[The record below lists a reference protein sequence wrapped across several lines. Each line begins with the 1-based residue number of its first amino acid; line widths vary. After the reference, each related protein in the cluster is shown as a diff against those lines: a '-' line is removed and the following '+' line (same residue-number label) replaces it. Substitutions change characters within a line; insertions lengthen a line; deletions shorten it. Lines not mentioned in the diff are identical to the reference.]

1 MNPRTTGM
9 LAAVAALLGGFIYF
23 YEIGGEATRNAA
35 DQAELRIFAGLDA
48 IDIEAIT
55 LRTQDGIEAHFGRS
69 DGTGSWEL
77 LDPWRAPADGI
88 ALDGIAGAL
97 ANLSRA
103 GRIETPMGLAEY
115 GLADDAQIVRFEV
128 KGEPKG
134 LRIGRST
141 PLGGNL
147 YVAPLGSESVSYVA
161 TFRLNALKRNLADLR
176 DRSILSFEPA
186 DVTALSLA
194 WPGSEIAFEK
204 QEGAWTIRS
213 PVEDRADATT
223 LSNLLTDLSYLRAVD
238 FVDEQSAATSAAM
251 EELALEFR
259 LTTSGEMQRVT
270 IGGRLEGQRV
280 VRGPTGQ
287 IFTIAP
293 ERLDDFERTVSAYR
307 FRTLS
312 DFEVSAARRL
322 ILRFETEAGEQ
333 RVVEARLEGAGWIGQ
348 DPSIDPERA
357 ADLVREMAQL
367 RATAIVAD
375 AMGPAER
382 ASIGLAPPRVSIRVE
397 AEQRVEEKA
406 EAEADAGP
414 LAEVAIGRLHEQRGL
429 YAQRVGDPK
438 IYLLDSGVARDLPIS
453 WLAFGARFEAE
464 AVAAAE
470 QASTSPEAD
479 PDADPIDDE
488 LPIGLEL
495 P

>member
-9 LAAVAALLGGFIYF
+9 LAVVAALLGGFVYF
-23 YEIGGEATRNAA
+23 YEIGGEATRKSAE
-35 DQAELRIFAGLDA
+35 QAEKRIFAGLDA

-69 DGTGSWEL
+69 EGSGSWEL

-103 GRIETPMGLAEY
+103 GRVETPTGLAEY

-128 KGEPKG
+128 NGEPKG

-147 YVAPLGSESVSYVA
+147 YVAPLGSEIVSYVA
-161 TFRLNALKRNLADLR
+161 TFKLNALKRELADLR

-186 DVTALSLA
+186 DVTALSLV
-194 WPGSEIAFEK
+194 WPGSEIVFEK
-204 QEGAWTIRS
+204 QGGAWTMRS
-213 PVEDRADATT
+213 PVEELADAMTVRD
-223 LSNLLTDLSYLRAVD
+223 LLTDLSYLRAAG
-238 FVDEQSAATSAAM
+238 FADEQSAARSAAM
-251 EELALEFR
+251 EEVALEFR

-270 IGGRLEGQRV
+270 IGGLLDGQRL

-293 ERLDDFERTVSAYR
+293 ERLDDFERTVPAYR

-312 DFEVSAARRL
+312 EFEVSAARRL
-322 ILRFETEAGEQ
+322 VLRFETEVGEQ

-348 DPSIDPERA
+348 DPSIDSERA
-357 ADLVREMAQL
+357 ADLVREMARL
-367 RATAIVAD
+367 RAMTIVAD
-375 AMGPAER
+375 AMGAAER
-382 ASIGLAPPRVSIRVE
+382 ASIGLAPPRVSIRIE
-397 AEQRVEEKA
+397 AEQKA
-406 EAEADAGP
+406 EAEADVGP

-453 WLAFGARFEAE
+453 WQAFGSRFEAK

-470 QASTSPEAD
+470 RAATAPEAD
-479 PDADPIDDE
+479 PDADPFDDE
-488 LPIGLEL
+488 LPSGLEI